1 MTYEELRQ
9 RCLNYAGMHPSH
21 PGRLQDM
28 VLSAASQ
35 PQPRRED
42 FMKELARFIDEQYT
56 KARDDL
62 TLGRD

>member
-28 VLSAASQ
+28 VRSAATQSQ
-35 PQPRRED
+35 VRRED
-42 FMKELARFIDEQYT
+42 FMVELARFIDEQCVQ
-56 KARDDL
+56 ARDDL